1 MTQFLENTKES
12 TVKIVIVILSVVVA
26 LLVALLNWGLETRP
40 NVLSAET
47 LLLFPKFHA
56 LLNSLVAILLAF
68 GLYFIKNKQKG
79 NHQKSMLGAFL
90 LSAVF
95 LVSYVVY
102 HTLADPTLYGGEG
115 NIRYVYYFL
124 LITHIVLAALIMPI
138 ILMTFYYAA
147 TDKWLKHRKLAKI
160 TWPLW
165 FYVAVSGV
173 VIYFMIAPFY

>member
-1 MTQFLENTKES
+1 MIKALENTKES
-12 TVKIVIVILSVVVA
+12 TVKIVIIVLSIVVA
-26 LLVALLNWGLETRP
+26 LLVALLNWGLESRP
-40 NVLSAET
+40 NLLSAET

-56 LLNSLVAILLAF
+56 ILNSLVAVLLAL
-68 GLYFIKNKQKG
+68 GLYFIKNGKKD

-115 NIRYVYYFL
+115 SIRYVYYFL
-124 LITHIVLAALIMPI
+124 LISHIILAALIMPI

-147 TDKWLKHRKLAKI
+147 TEKYIKHRNLAKT

-165 FYVAVSGV
+165 FYVAITGV
-173 VIYFMIAPFY
+173 VIYFMIAPYY